1 MTEPLCAAIWPYLP
15 LSLALNDI
23 IKKKEEKKER
33 NEGREKKKEP
43 ARKCLIISKRFD
55 NSGIGNSERYRGEIS
70 EYEIISRCNID

>member
-1 MTEPLCAAIWPYLP
+1 MTEPLCAAIWPYLS
-15 LSLALNDI
+15 LSRALNDI
-23 IKKKEEKKER
+23 IKKKKKKKKETK
-33 NEGREKKKEP
+33 EGKKKEP